1 LVAILDRSDPHH
13 AACVAALRTLRDP
26 LVTVWPAFTEAMYLR
41 VKESSW
47 RPLSG
52 GPHPVRLKP
61 DATGRAILH
70 LLSRITSAQRAP
82 LERRAR

>member
-41 VKESSW
+41 VKN
-47 RPLSG
+47 RRGVRFQADLTPSG
-52 GPHPVRLKP
+52 
-61 DATGRAILH
+61 
-70 LLSRITSAQRAP
+70 
-82 LERRAR
+82 